1 MEKDFELV
9 FSTGLDYQAETAQTI
24 LRDNDIQSFI
34 LNKKDSMYQFPH
46 GDIEVYVHKGNLE
59 KAEEILKK
67 LKN

>member
-9 FSTGLDYQAETAQTI
+9 FSTGLDYQAETAKTI
-24 LRDNDIQSFI
+24 LQDNDIQSFI

-46 GDIEVYVHKGNLE
+46 GDIEIYVHKDNLE